1 MFDECRIWNPI
12 RDRGFEASIVY
23 QVNRRRLGHIIDG
36 GDEDDH
42 QKYGKNLKEIELEKA
57 PDFIDSMRAHTKDF
71 DENWDEGE
79 DENAVPKFNILD
91 EFQRTYH
98 THHF

>member
-1 MFDECRIWNPI
+1 M
-12 RDRGFEASIVY
+12 
-23 QVNRRRLGHIIDG
+23 
-36 GDEDDH
+36 
-42 QKYGKNLKEIELEKA
+42 EKA
-57 PDFIDSMRAHTKDF
+57 PDFIELMRGHTKDF

-91 EFQRTYH
+91 QFQRTYH